1 MNTNI
6 LWHQAKVTRQM
17 REQRNRHKSFI
28 SPFRSGRDSVRASMG
43 AGDFIEVYCQAP
55 LSVCEQ
61 RDVKGL
67 YSKARL
73 GEISEFTGISS
84 PYEAPE
90 NPEIVV
96 MTGECDVAEG
106 TRQIIQYLEQNDKI
120 ALSD

>member
-1 MNTNI
+1 
-6 LWHQAKVTRQM
+6 
-17 REQRNRHKSFI
+17 
-28 SPFRSGRDSVRASMG
+28 MG

-96 MTGECDVAEG
+96 MTGECGVAEC
-106 TRQIIQYLEQNDKI
+106 TRQIFEYLEQNNKI
-120 ALSD
+120 PVAIKQVDG